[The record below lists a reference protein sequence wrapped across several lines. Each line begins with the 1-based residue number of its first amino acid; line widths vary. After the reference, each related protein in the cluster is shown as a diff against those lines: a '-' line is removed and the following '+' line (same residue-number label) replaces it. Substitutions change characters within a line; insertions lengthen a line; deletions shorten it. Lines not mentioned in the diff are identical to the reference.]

1 VSKHATIGVVDAM
14 SSPALFGPHF
24 AGASWDTWRAVL
36 KAAFAEPMSDGEI
49 ATFRAVAERDPPRQR
64 VSELDAIVGRGG
76 GKDSIASLMA
86 STVAVNFDPKGKLR
100 PGEKAVVMCI
110 AVDRTQAGIVYG
122 YIRAYFEMI
131 PALAAMVKSI
141 DSESIELRSGVVIEV
156 HTNSYRSVR
165 GRSIICAIFDEVAFW
180 RSEES
185 ATPDIEVHGAVAPG
199 LARMPG
205 SMLIL
210 ISTAHKRSGLLY
222 QRWKDHYGKDSDDT
236 LVVKGTTMQFN
247 STFDAKIIARQLQE
261 DPQLYA
267 AEYNSQWRDDLS
279 TFISRE
285 LLDAA
290 VDRGVVVR
298 PPVAGTN
305 YFSFSDPSGGVHD
318 SFTMAIS
325 HREKDDAVVL
335 DMLYERK
342 PPFNPSE
349 IVEEIAALLKSYNR
363 LSQVTGDKYAAN
375 WVVEAFA
382 KTGIKY
388 IQSERDRSA
397 IYLDC
402 LPLFTSGRARLID
415 SPRLVSQFASLERR
429 TFSTGKD
436 RVDHG
441 RETSARDDAC
451 NSAAGA
457 LVLASSKSGYISDL
471 SWVGAPEPGKGRSL
485 WEHPMFHQNQRR
497 SYR

>member
-1 VSKHATIGVVDAM
+1 VSKHATIGVADAM
-14 SSPALFGPHF
+14 NSPKLFGPHF
-24 AGASWDTWRAVL
+24 AGDSWNTWRSVL
-36 KAAFAEPMSDGEI
+36 RATFAEPMDEAEI
-49 ATFRAVAERDPPRQR
+49 ATFRSVAERDPPKRR
-64 VSELDAIVGRGG
+64 VSEAVYIVGRGG

-86 STVAVNFDPKGKLR
+86 STVAVNFDPRGKLR
-100 PGEKAVVMCI
+100 PGEKAVVMLI

-122 YIRAYFEMI
+122 YIRAYFEMT
-131 PALAAMVKSI
+131 PALAALVKSI

-180 RSEES
+180 RSEDS
-185 ATPDIEVHGAVAPG
+185 ATPDVEVHGAVAPG
-199 LARMPG
+199 LARMSG

-210 ISTAHKRSGLLY
+210 ISTAHKRGGLLY
-222 QRWKDHYGKDSDDT
+222 QRWKDYYGKDSDDV
-236 LVVKGTTMQFN
+236 LVARGTTLQFN
-247 STFDAKIIARQLQE
+247 PTFDAKTIARQIE
-261 DPQLYA
+261 SDPQLYN

-298 PPVAGTN
+298 PPVAGTS
-305 YFSFSDPSGGVHD
+305 YYAFADPSGGAHD
-318 SFTMAIS
+318 SFTLAIT
-325 HREKDDAVVL
+325 HREKDETVML
-335 DMLYERK
+335 DLLFERK
-342 PPFNPSE
+342 APFNPSE
-349 IVEEIAALLKSYNR
+349 ATGEIATLLKSYGC
-363 LSQVTGDKYAAN
+363 SQVTGDKYGAN

-415 SPRLVSQFASLERR
+415 SARLVAQFAALERR
-429 TFSTGKD
+429 TFSNGRDK
-436 RVDHG
+436 VDHG

-457 LVLASSKSGYISDL
+457 LVLAAGTGGFDSSYL
-471 SWVGAPEPGKGRSL
+471 WVGGPSGGEAQPFGRPANNPFAGMYFFD
-485 WEHPMFHQNQRR
+485 H
-497 SYR
+497 